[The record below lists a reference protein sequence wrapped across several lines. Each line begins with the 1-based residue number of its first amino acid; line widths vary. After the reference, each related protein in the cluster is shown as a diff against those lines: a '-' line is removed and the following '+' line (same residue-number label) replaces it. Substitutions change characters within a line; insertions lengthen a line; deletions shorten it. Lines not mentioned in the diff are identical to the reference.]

1 MTCCRSKSKWNFGSI
16 LRQDRQFAVMDSDLP
31 DQNSRTWFLRL
42 GRRRRSTERPAFSP
56 GRNVDLHAIEIDMI
70 HDFQVVKQSAEST
83 AKLNFLIVNKWGRSG
98 ESR

>member
-1 MTCCRSKSKWNFGSI
+1 
-16 LRQDRQFAVMDSDLP
+16 MDSDLP

-70 HDFQVVKQSAEST
+70 HDFQVLKQSAEIDREIE
-83 AKLNFLIVNKWGRSG
+83 FLDRK
-98 ESR
+98 